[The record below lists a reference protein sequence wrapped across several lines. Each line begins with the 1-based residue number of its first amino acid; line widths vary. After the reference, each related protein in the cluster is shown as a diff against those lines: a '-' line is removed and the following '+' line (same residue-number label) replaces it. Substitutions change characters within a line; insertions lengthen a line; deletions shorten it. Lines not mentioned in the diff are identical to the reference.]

1 MRHSLNEFGTA
12 VLKEK
17 SLGWKV
23 IPGQAASHAL
33 AIGDAFV
40 EPVADDYGVAM
51 ALARIAKG
59 VAVGIVSAPAMVAGA
74 PVVKIQ
80 QRLSGDARAI
90 RGVDGLFG
98 VATKHEAVNREFLE
112 EN

>member
-1 MRHSLNEFGTA
+1 
-12 VLKEK
+12 
-17 SLGWKV
+17 
-23 IPGQAASHAL
+23 
-33 AIGDAFV
+33 
-40 EPVADDYGVAM
+40 M

-59 VAVGIVSAPAMVAGA
+59 AAVGIVLAPAMADRA

-80 QRLSGDARAI
+80 QSLSGDAGMI

-98 VATKHEAVNREFLE
+98 VATKREAVNRELLE